1 LKFRD
6 GDSRIRE
13 NERKIKILYQKHQ
26 KAEASGLKSSHFA
39 RNSRGDGPAD
49 TLPDFRNLGVMARI
63 LVTVNALAFVAAAI
77 KASTFPQLMDAFLD
91 IALLVEPVLISTL
104 LALYVANAGLQRL
117 RYEAAVAVVFA
128 IVLLL
133 TAAAYPLVPT
143 NEFTPG
149 GLARAAGFAALV
161 TGFLLG
167 YFFLRNRAFSPA
179 LAEARLQALQARIR
193 PHFLF
198 NSLNAVLSLIR
209 TDARRAETA
218 LEDLAELYR
227 MLMADTGTLTS
238 LAEELELVRQY
249 LNLEQLRLGDRLNV
263 EWRVESAPRDAR
275 VPPLL
280 LQPLVE
286 NAVYHGIEPSLKPG
300 TIEIA
305 IYLNGDR
312 LHVRLTNPYHAEHQ
326 HRQGNRIA
334 LANIRERMQLHFDAE
349 AGMESGV
356 VGDHFEIHMQ
366 MPYRAGAQ

>member
-1 LKFRD
+1 LNSPH
-6 GDSRIRE
+6 DSRIFR
-13 NERKIKILYQKHQ
+13 R
-26 KAEASGLKSSHFA
+26 
-39 RNSRGDGPAD
+39 DGGPPD
-49 TLPDFRNLGVMARI
+49 TLPDFRNLGVIARI
-63 LVTVNALAFVAAAI
+63 LVIVNALAFIAAAVR
-77 KASTFPQLMDAFLD
+77 AATLPQILEAFLE
-91 IALLVEPVLISTL
+91 IAVLLEPVLITSL
-104 LALYVANAGLQRL
+104 LALYIANAGLARL
-117 RYEAAVAVVFA
+117 AYPFAVVAVLA

-133 TAAAYPLVPT
+133 TSAAYPLL
-143 NEFTPG
+143 PG
-149 GLARAAGFAALV
+149 YDFSPAGLVRSVAFAALV
-161 TGFLLG
+161 TGFLIG

-179 LAEARLQALQARIR
+179 LSEARLQALQARIR

-263 EWRVESAPRDAR
+263 EWRIESAPRDAL

-286 NAVYHGIEPSLKPG
+286 NAVYHGIEPAMDPG

-305 IYLNGDR
+305 IYLDGDR
-312 LHVRLTNPYHAEHQ
+312 LHVRLTNPFHPEHQ

-334 LANIRERMQLHFDAE
+334 LSNIRERMQLHFDVE
-349 AGMESGV
+349 ATLDSGV
-356 VGDHFEIHMQ
+356 VGKSYEIHMQ
-366 MPYRAGAQ
+366 MPYRKRSQ